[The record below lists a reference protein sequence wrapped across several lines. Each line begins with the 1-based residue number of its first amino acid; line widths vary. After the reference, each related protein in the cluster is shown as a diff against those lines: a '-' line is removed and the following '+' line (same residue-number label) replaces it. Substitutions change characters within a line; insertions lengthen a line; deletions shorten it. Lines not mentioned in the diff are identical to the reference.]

1 MRRSTMAV
9 ATAAVVLGAAACSS
23 SSAPSGGS
31 STVSGG
37 PATVTVQD
45 FSFSPADLTVKT
57 GTKVTWNFED
67 SVQHNVTADDKSFH
81 SNDLN
86 KGGSYS
92 FTFNQAGSYSYTCTI
107 HPQMHGS
114 VTVK

>member
-1 MRRSTMAV
+1 MA
-9 ATAAVVLGAAACSS
+9 AAAAILLTAATGCSS
-23 SSAPSGGS
+23 SSAPTGGS

-37 PATVTVQD
+37 PATVTVQN
-45 FSFSPADLTVKT
+45 FSFNPGDLTVKT
-57 GTKVTWNFED
+57 GTKVTWKFED
-67 SVQHNVTADDKSFH
+67 SVQHNVTAGDKSFK
-81 SNDLN
+81 SNDES

-92 FTFNQAGSYSYTCTI
+92 FTFNKAGSYDYTCTI

>member
-1 MRRSTMAV
+1 MRISTM
-9 ATAAVVLGAAACSS
+9 TAAAAIVLGAAAACSS
-23 SSAPSGGS
+23 SSAPAGGG

-45 FSFSPADLTVKT
+45 FSFRPADLTVKT
-57 GTKVTWNFED
+57 GTKVTWKFED
-67 SVQHNVTADDKSFH
+67 SVQHNVTADDKTFQ

-92 FTFNQAGSYSYTCTI
+92 FTFTKAGSYSYICTI

-114 VTVK
+114 VSVK